1 MNETKTIIN
10 FMNTLVNDISYNF
23 HFILLIGLFF
33 LSNRCLNLT
42 YSDNL
47 PEVSII
53 ITFHNEAWSVLIRS
67 IYSIINRT
75 PAAVL
80 KEIILVDDFS
90 SMGKLEENF
99 YTRKTVVH
107 ARFFSNSTRI

>member
-10 FMNTLVNDISYNF
+10 FMNTLVNDCFNF

-33 LSNRCLNLT
+33 LSHRCLNLT

-75 PAAVL
+75 PGAVL

-90 SMGKLEENF
+90 SMGKLEKKI